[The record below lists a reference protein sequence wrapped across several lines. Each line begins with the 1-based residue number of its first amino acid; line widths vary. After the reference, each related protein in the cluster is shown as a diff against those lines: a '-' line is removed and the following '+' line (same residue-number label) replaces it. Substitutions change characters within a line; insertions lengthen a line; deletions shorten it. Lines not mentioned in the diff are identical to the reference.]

1 MKTEIFKTLAE
12 KLIKCTENNSEK
24 NGEKDC
30 TDRIVDILKDIIDSE
45 LKDFEE
51 VTKLI
56 KIRNHLLKT

>member
-51 VTKLI
+51 LTKLI
-56 KIRNHLLKT
+56 